1 MSAVRGKADEIGP
14 KADIGQRMS
23 ATGGQA
29 DVPAAWP
36 GSLLLA
42 KSRHWPRTDCR
53 LAQSPLFGQ
62 RHLELDSRQLLG
74 ELADALQKRQ
84 PARVELDVG
93 EQGLDCNL
101 SQSNRWKNFDVTGGH
116 SSN

>member
-1 MSAVRGKADEIGP
+1 MSAYGGKADVREVGARCPLI
-14 KADIGQRMS
+14 
-23 ATGGQA
+23 
-29 DVPAAWP
+29 
-36 GSLLLA
+36 A

-62 RHLELDSRQLLG
+62 HHLDLDSRQLLG

-101 SQSNRWKNFDVTGGH
+101 SQSNRWKNFVETGGH

>member
-1 MSAVRGKADEIGP
+1 MSAFGGKAD
-14 KADIGQRMS
+14 
-23 ATGGQA
+23 
-29 DVPAAWP
+29 
-36 GSLLLA
+36 SLAHISECLLIA

-101 SQSNRWKNFDVTGGH
+101 SQSNRWKNFVVTGGH

>member
-1 MSAVRGKADEIGP
+1 MTAF
-14 KADIGQRMS
+14 GQE
-23 ATGGQA
+23 
-29 DVPAAWP
+29 
-36 GSLLLA
+36 
-42 KSRHWPRTDCR
+42 RTLSKTVCR
-53 LAQSPLFGQ
+53 LTQSPLFGQ
-62 RHLELDSRQLLG
+62 RHLELDRRQLLG

-101 SQSNRWKNFDVTGGH
+101 SQSNRWKNFVVTGGH

>member
-1 MSAVRGKADEIGP
+1 MERGHDAGNPVGGETERCHM
-14 KADIGQRMS
+14 AQ
-23 ATGGQA
+23 ATA
-29 DVPAAWP
+29 
-36 GSLLLA
+36 LLLD
-42 KSRHWPRTDCR
+42 STCPRTDCR

-101 SQSNRWKNFDVTGGH
+101 SQSNRWKNFVVTGGH